1 MVKADTFHRS
11 KVIEIDIMFYKMHL
25 QFVHDYRK
33 YADGDYSRLC
43 NMLFKYEYSQVH
55 SDKSVDAAAGSVSV
69 AMRYSVFGLLL
80 VVYRKNQITFL
91 GFFTSLRY
99 YVRKENSFQKR
110 FREKNIDYLYSQ
122 FSKYRKLV

>member
-1 MVKADTFHRS
+1 
-11 KVIEIDIMFYKMHL
+11 MHL